1 MKLKNQ
7 ARVSRQGDF
16 TNNSNIF
23 IVLFGDAYAPNGTT
37 ILRYPKIDSNKV
49 WFNEKISNN

>member
-23 IVLFGDAYAPNGTT
+23 IVLFGDAYAPNATT

-49 WFNEKISNN
+49 